1 MLLAQEVLQAYTM
14 ISISMMVVFT
24 SLSRGR
30 GRGQEKHQPS
40 DTSGTN
46 PLLHFNGVCVCV
58 GVLLVQAYE
67 DNGKMRTFLEARTFE
82 PVLTH
87 SRAV

>member
-24 SLSRGR
+24 SLSGGGAR
-30 GRGQEKHQPS
+30 
-40 DTSGTN
+40 TN
-46 PLLHFNGVCVCV
+46 ISSQTRQRQTHCFVSMVCACVLL
-58 GVLLVQAYE
+58 LLVQAYE
-67 DNGKMRTFLEARTFE
+67 DNSKMRTFPDARTFE

-87 SRAV
+87 SRAA

>member
-24 SLSRGR
+24 SLNRGR
-30 GRGQEKHQPS
+30 GEDKHQQS
-40 DTSGTN
+40 DTSGT
-46 PLLHFNGVCVCV
+46 
-58 GVLLVQAYE
+58 LLVQAYE